1 MVNQPQTVQPA
12 GHHVRVHPA
21 PMVAVVAPVAII
33 LVPVVVILVPVV
45 VILVYA
51 VILVLG

>member
-33 LVPVVVILVPVV
+33 LVPVVVILV
-45 VILVYA
+45 YA